1 MTKKLLLLLIVMSF
15 NFGFSQNNYLDFDG
29 IDDNVTITNSGNTLA
44 GATAISLSCKV
55 FPKSTTTGF
64 PNFNGIAGYRN
75 ESTFDF
81 YLIQLSTTEIEAR
94 FRNSS
99 GAAYTLSYTGLVPN
113 QWNHLFLVFDGT
125 MLKLYS
131 GNTLVNSMAA
141 SGSVPTSN
149 TSTFKIGIVQF
160 QAYNWT
166 HNGYI
171 DEVSL
176 WNKGLSAAEIGTIMT
191 NNGEIANPS
200 GETNLKL
207 YYKFNQGVPYGNNTG
222 LTTLIDEKA
231 TLNGTLNN
239 FTLNGS
245 TSNWGSQNLNTN
257 SFSIS
262 NNYIYP
268 NPTSN
273 MLNFSGFS
281 EISNIKIID
290 LSGRTVINITMDSTQ
305 EPKIDVS
312 QLTSGMYIA
321 VLNETQKLKF
331 TKK

>member
-1 MTKKLLLLLIVMSF
+1 MTKKLLLFLLVMAF

-29 IDDNVTITNSGNTLA
+29 TDDNVTIANSGNTVA

-55 FPKSTTTGF
+55 FPKSTSTGF

-75 ESTFDF
+75 ETNFDF
-81 YLIQLSTTEIEAR
+81 YIIQLSSTEIEAR

-99 GAAYTLSYTGLVPN
+99 GTAYTLSYSGLVSN

-131 GNTLVNSMAA
+131 GNTVVTSIAA
-141 SGSVPTSN
+141 TGSVPASN
-149 TSTFKIGIVQF
+149 ASVFKIGIIQF

-166 HNGYI
+166 HKGYI

-176 WNKGLSAAEIGTIMT
+176 WNKGLSATEIGTILT

-200 GETNLKL
+200 AETNLKL

-231 TLNGTLNN
+231 TLNGTLNS
-239 FTLNGS
+239 FTLNG
-245 TSNWGSQNLNTN
+245 TASNWGSQNLETDSFSTVN
-257 SFSIS
+257 SF
-262 NNYIYP
+262 IYP
-268 NPTSN
+268 NPAFN
-273 MLNFSGFS
+273 VLHFSGFS
-281 EISNIKIID
+281 EILNIKIID
-290 LSGRTVINITMDSTQ
+290 LSGRIIINKNLDSAQ
-305 EPKIDVS
+305 ESQIEIS
-312 QLTSGMYIA
+312 QLTSGIYIA
-321 VLNETQKLKF
+321 VLNETQRFKF
-331 TKK
+331 IKK